1 MTKLDPHAAAALALR
16 SAVSVCIANLC
27 KDLEKAG
34 KALERVPCMKVE
46 GRAQVALAA
55 KLRKQAERAG
65 WVMAGNGK

>member
-1 MTKLDPHAAAALALR
+1 MNTTDPHTAAALALR
-16 SAVSVCIANLC
+16 STIARAVSGLAS
-27 KDLEKAG
+27 DLEKAG

-65 WVMAGNGK
+65 WVTAGGVK